1 MSLKSFH
8 IVFVSISILLT
19 VVFGIWGVRDYQ
31 ATDDRT
37 SLYLGLGSFLVTV
50 VLAVYGVWFLK
61 KLKGFSYI

>member
-1 MSLKSFH
+1 MSLKAFH
-8 IVFVSISILLT
+8 IVFVSVAMLLT

-31 ATDDRT
+31 ATDNQT

-50 VLAVYGVWFLK
+50 VLAIYGVWFLK

>member
-1 MSLKSFH
+1 MSLKTFH
-8 IVFVSISILLT
+8 IIFVSIAILLT

-31 ATDDRT
+31 VTNNQT
-37 SLYLGLGSFLVTV
+37 SLYMGLGSFLVTV